1 MAAQVLRQS
10 KAAGVQLILT
20 DDQRLKVVAGEEVL
34 VDTKVAS
41 YAEIAYDEAVAER
54 TVDLQK
60 RLKDQQAQFEIR
72 AIRSSS
78 IQSATSRRGNGGRGG
93 RGGVG

>member
-1 MAAQVLRQS
+1 MAPQVLRQS

-20 DDQRLKVVAGEEVL
+20 DDQRLHVVAGEEIL

-41 YAEIAYDEAVAER
+41 YTEIAYDEAVSER

-60 RLKDQQAQFEIR
+60 HLKDPTR
-72 AIRSSS
+72 AI
-78 IQSATSRRGNGGRGG
+78 A
-93 RGGVG
+93 

>member
-1 MAAQVLRQS
+1 VR
-10 KAAGVQLILT
+10 LILT
-20 DDQRLKVVAGEEVL
+20 DDQHLQVVAGEEVL

-54 TVDLQK
+54 TADLQE
-60 RLKDQQAQFEIR
+60 RLRDQKAQFEIR
-72 AIRSSS
+72 DIRSSS
-78 IQSATSRRGNGGRGG
+78 IRSATSRRGNGGRGG

>member
-1 MAAQVLRQS
+1 M
-10 KAAGVQLILT
+10 QLILT
-20 DDQRLKVVAGEEVL
+20 DDQRLRVVAGGEVL
-34 VDTKVAS
+34 VETKVAS
-41 YAEIAYDEAVAER
+41 YAEIAYDEAVSER

-60 RLKDQQAQFEIR
+60 RLRDQQAQFQIR